1 MQNRESTQNIKI
13 IFMELMQ
20 DNQEK
25 NKRTRKLEDKPL
37 RIST

>member
-1 MQNRESTQNIKI
+1 MQNIESTQNIKI

-25 NKRTRKLEDKPL
+25 NKRTRKLEDKP
-37 RIST
+37 

>member
-25 NKRTRKLEDKPL
+25 NKRTRKLEDKP
-37 RIST
+37 

>member
-25 NKRTRKLEDKPL
+25 NKRTRKLKDKP
-37 RIST
+37 

>member
-20 DNQEK
+20 DNLEK
-25 NKRTRKLEDKPL
+25 NKRTRKLEDKP
-37 RIST
+37 